1 MNSEYSGEK
10 IVPILSMFTIPYLQL
25 DVSDWDNKKR
35 KLLELMSKCN
45 FISSNS
51 ILESSFFDESSKNH
65 NDLVEC
71 IFEDELRQVKKAF
84 GFNYYSI
91 KYSWFQEQTK
101 NMFHPMHDHGEN
113 NIMMSSICYI
123 EYNPSEHSPT
133 QFISP
138 FVDSFT
144 FSHSHFMPRVDEGT
158 IIFFPSNVLHQTLP
172 SPSDKPRK
180 IISFN
185 MELRW

>member
-1 MNSEYSGEK
+1 MNFEYNSDQ
-10 IVPILSMFTIPYLQL
+10 IIPLSSMFTVPYLQL
-25 DVSDWDNKKR
+25 GVRDWDNKKK

-45 FISSNS
+45 FTNSNS
-51 ILESSFFDESSKNH
+51 ILESSFYDESSKNH
-65 NDLVEC
+65 NDLVES
-71 IFEDELRQVKKAF
+71 IFEDELGLAKKSF
-84 GFNYYSI
+84 GFNHYSI

-101 NMFHPMHDHGEN
+101 NMFHPIHDHGEN

-123 EYNPSEHSPT
+123 EYDSLDHSPT

-144 FSHSHFMPRVDEGT
+144 FSHSYFMPRVNEGT

-185 MELRW
+185 MELG

>member
-1 MNSEYSGEK
+1 MNNDE
-10 IVPILSMFTIPYLQL
+10 IIPFRSMFMIPYLQL
-25 DVSDWDNKKR
+25 NVNDWVNKKK

-45 FISSNS
+45 LTNPNS
-51 ILESSFFDESSKNH
+51 ILESSFYDESSKNH
-65 NDLVEC
+65 NELVEF
-71 IFEDELRQVKKAF
+71 IFQDELDLAKKSF

-101 NMFHPMHDHGEN
+101 NMFHPLHDHGEK

-123 EYNPSEHSPT
+123 EYDSSEHSPT

-144 FSHSHFMPRVDEGT
+144 SSHSHFMPRVEEGT

-185 MELRW
+185 MELG

>member
-1 MNSEYSGEK
+1 MNNDE
-10 IVPILSMFTIPYLQL
+10 IIPFRSMFVIPYLQL
-25 DVSDWDNKKR
+25 DVSDWGNKKK
-35 KLLELMSKCN
+35 KLLELMSKCHFTN
-45 FISSNS
+45 NYS
-51 ILESSFFDESSKNH
+51 ILKSTFHDKESSKNY
-65 NDLVEC
+65 NKLVES
-71 IFEDELRQVKKAF
+71 IFEDELNEAKKSF

-101 NMFHPMHDHGEN
+101 NMFQPLHDHGEN

-123 EYNPSEHSPT
+123 DYDPSEHSPT

-144 FSHSHFMPRVDEGT
+144 SSHLNFMPTVNEGT

-185 MELRW
+185 MELG